1 MITIVKPYPISG
13 DILASQLSID
23 STLIYDDGQGNI
35 IINAELDKK
44 LIDAAIKSHVIPEPP
59 KPTIQ
64 EKLAA
69 AGIDLDD
76 LRIALGL

>member
-1 MITIVKPYPISG
+1 MITIKKPYPISG

-23 STLIYDDGQGNI
+23 PKLIYDDGQGNI
-35 IINAELDKK
+35 VINAELDKK
-44 LIDAAIKSHVIPEPP
+44 IVDAAIKSHVIPEPTE
-59 KPTIQ
+59 PTIQ

-76 LRIALGL
+76 LRVALGL